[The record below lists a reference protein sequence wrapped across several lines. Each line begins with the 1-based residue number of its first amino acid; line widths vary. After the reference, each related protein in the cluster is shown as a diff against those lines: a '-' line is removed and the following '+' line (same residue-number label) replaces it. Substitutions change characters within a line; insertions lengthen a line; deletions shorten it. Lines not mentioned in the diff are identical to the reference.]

1 LTPAAA
7 FAYHA
12 RACFLRHALTVL
24 RCNRDIVIVTIAQ
37 EEAMKRICH
46 LVAVVF
52 LTILVFAQSDE
63 ITPNENLVAEG
74 IPKIPA
80 ALAESVGRY
89 SEFRSGF
96 FASWHPARREM
107 LIETRFGDTNQVH
120 LVKFPG
126 GARTQLTFFPDRIA
140 GAAYQPVNGESFLFA
155 KDVGGGEF
163 YQIYR
168 YDLKSGD
175 ITLLT
180 DGKSRN
186 TSPRWSYQGD
196 RIAYGSTKRTGN
208 DVDIWVVN
216 ANDAASAR
224 MVAPMEGG
232 GWNVDDW
239 SPDGKQLLVTN
250 YVSAAESYVW
260 LLDVESGKKELLTPK
275 LGSETA
281 ANGNARFAKDGKG
294 VYMTSDEDS
303 EFQRLVYL
311 DLSSR
316 KTKLITP
323 ALQWDVDELDISQ
336 DGRWIAFEA
345 NEDGISKLHVYDIKM
360 GREIPVPKLPVG
372 VIANLQW
379 RKGSR
384 ELGFTLTDAGQP
396 YDAYSLD
403 MSLNKIERWTYS
415 ETGGLDTS
423 GFSEPQL
430 IHWKSWDDRSISG
443 FLYKPPAKFTGKH
456 PVIIAIHG
464 GPEGQYRPDFLARD
478 NYYINELGIA
488 MIYPNVR
495 GSTGYGKTFQ
505 KLDNGFLREGSYKDI
520 NTLIDWIQAQA
531 DLDSNKIMIT
541 GGSYG
546 GFMTL
551 AVATNYNDRI
561 CCSVDVV
568 GPSNLVTFL
577 EHTSGYRKDLRR
589 VEYGDER
596 DPKMR
601 AYLESIAPANK
612 AKNITKPLFVIAGA
626 NDPRVPAS
634 ESAQM
639 VEVVRKNGTP
649 VWWLLAKDEGHG
661 FAKKKNRDYQ
671 FYATVE
677 FVKEYLLK

>member
-1 LTPAAA
+1 
-7 FAYHA
+7 
-12 RACFLRHALTVL
+12 
-24 RCNRDIVIVTIAQ
+24 
-37 EEAMKRICH
+37 MKR
-46 LVAVVF
+46 LFPVLA
-52 LTILVFAQSDE
+52 ILALSAASLSQSGE
-63 ITPNENLVAEG
+63 IVPNENLVAEG

-80 ALAESVGRY
+80 SVADTVGRY
-89 SEFRSGF
+89 SEYRTGT
-96 FASWHPARREM
+96 FASWHPTKREM
-107 LIETRFGDTNQVH
+107 LIETRFADTTQVH
-120 LVKFPG
+120 QVKFPG

-140 GAAYQPVNGESFLFA
+140 GAIYQPVGGESFLFL
-155 KDVGGGEF
+155 KDIGGGEF
-163 YQIYR
+163 FQLYR
-168 YDLKSGD
+168 YDFATDD

-186 TSPRWSYQGD
+186 TGPRWSYQGD
-196 RIAYGSTKRTGN
+196 RIAYGSTKRTEN

-216 ANDAASAR
+216 AIDPASAH
-224 MVAPMEGG
+224 MVTQMEGG
-232 GWNVDDW
+232 GWEVSDW
-239 SPDGKQLLVTN
+239 SPDGKQLLVEN

-260 LLDVESGKKELLTPK
+260 LVDVASGKKDLLTPK
-275 LGSETA
+275 TSGETVGR
-281 ANGNARFAKDGKG
+281 GNARFAKDGRG

-311 DLSSR
+311 DLASH
-316 KTKLITP
+316 KTTP
-323 ALQWDVDELDISQ
+323 LTPDLKWDVEELDLSK
-336 DGRWIAFEA
+336 DGRWIAFA
-345 NEDGISKLHVYDIKM
+345 SNEDGISVLHVLDTRTRK
-360 GREIPVPKLPVG
+360 EVTAPKLPIG
-372 VIANLQW
+372 VLQGLEW
-379 RKGSR
+379 RNNSR
-384 ELGFTLTDAGQP
+384 EVAFSLSTAREPF
-396 YDAYSLD
+396 DAYSVD
-403 MSLNKIERWTYS
+403 IATGKVDRWTFS
-415 ETGGLDTS
+415 ETGGLNTS
-423 GFSEPQL
+423 GFPEPQL

-443 FLYKPPAKFTGKH
+443 FLYKPPGKSSVRH
-456 PVIIAIHG
+456 PVIVSIHG
-464 GPEGQYRPDFLARD
+464 GPEGQVRPDFLGRD

-488 MIYPNVR
+488 IIYPNVR

-520 NTLIDWIQAQA
+520 NSLLDWIQKQP
-531 DLDSNKIMIT
+531 DLDAGKVLIT

-551 AVATNYNDRI
+551 EVATNYNDRI

-601 AYLESIAPANK
+601 EFLERIAPANN
-612 AKNITKPLFVIAGA
+612 AKNITKPLFVIAGQ

-671 FYATVE
+671 FYATVM
-677 FVKEYLLK
+677 FVKEFLLK

>member
-1 LTPAAA
+1 MKFPFRSLFFLVFILATAAA
-7 FAYHA
+7 FA
-12 RACFLRHALTVL
+12 
-24 RCNRDIVIVTIAQ
+24 
-37 EEAMKRICH
+37 
-46 LVAVVF
+46 
-52 LTILVFAQSDE
+52 QSDQ
-63 ITPNENLVAEG
+63 ITPNENLAAQG

-80 ALAESVGRY
+80 ALAESASRY
-89 SEFRSGF
+89 SDYRSAAF
-96 FASWHPARREM
+96 NSWHPNRREM

-120 LVKFPG
+120 QVRFPG

-140 GAAYQPVNGESFLFA
+140 SASYQPVNGDSFLFL

-163 YQIYR
+163 FQVYR
-168 YDLKSGD
+168 YDLATGD

-216 ANDAASAR
+216 ANDPASAR
-224 MVAPMEGG
+224 MVAQMQGG
-232 GWNVDDW
+232 GWDISDW
-239 SPDGKQLLVTN
+239 SPDDKQLLATN
-250 YVSAAESYVW
+250 QISAAEMYVW
-260 LLDVESGKKELLTPK
+260 LVDVSSGKKELLTPK
-275 LGSETA
+275 TGTDTVAYS
-281 ANGNARFAKDGKG
+281 NAHFAKDGKG
-294 VYMTSDEDS
+294 VYFTSDQDS

-311 DLSSR
+311 DLAGR
-316 KTKLITP
+316 KTAVLTP
-323 ALQWDVDELDISQ
+323 SLNWDVDEFDLSS
-336 DGRWIAFEA
+336 DGNWIAFVS
-345 NEDGISKLHVYDIKM
+345 NEDGISVLHVFDTKTQK
-360 GREIPVPKLPVG
+360 EAPVPKLPVG
-372 VIANLQW
+372 VLSGIQW
-379 RKGSR
+379 RKNSR
-384 ELGFTLTDAGQP
+384 EVGFSLTSASRP
-396 YDAYSLD
+396 NDAYSLD
-403 MSLNKIERWTYS
+403 VASGKIERWTTS
-415 ETGGLDTS
+415 ETGGLNTS
-423 GFSEPQL
+423 GFAEPQL

-443 FLYKPPAKFTGKH
+443 FLYKPPAKFNGKH
-456 PVIIAIHG
+456 PVIIDIHG
-464 GPEGQYRPDFLARD
+464 GPEGQVRPDFLGRD
-478 NYYINELGIA
+478 NYFINELGIV
-488 MIYPNVR
+488 MIFPNVR

-520 NTLIDWIQAQA
+520 NSLMDWIQTQP
-531 DLDSNKIMIT
+531 DLDSGKVMIT

-601 AYLESIAPANK
+601 EFLDSIAPANK
-612 AKNITKPLFVIAGA
+612 AKNITKPLFVIAGQ

-639 VEVVRKNGTP
+639 VAVVRKNGTP
-649 VWWLLAKDEGHG
+649 VWWLLGKDEGHG
-661 FAKKKNRDYQ
+661 FAKKKNRDFQ
-671 FYATVE
+671 FYATIE
-677 FVKEYLLK
+677 FVKEYLVK

>member
-1 LTPAAA
+1 
-7 FAYHA
+7 
-12 RACFLRHALTVL
+12 
-24 RCNRDIVIVTIAQ
+24 
-37 EEAMKRICH
+37 MKR
-46 LVAVVF
+46 LSSLSVSFSWRVLAVVLF
-52 LTILVFAQSDE
+52 AALAFAQSDVVV
-63 ITPNENLVAEG
+63 PNENLVAEG

-89 SEFRSGF
+89 SEFRSAG
-96 FASWHPARREM
+96 FASWHPAKREM
-107 LIETRFGDTNQVH
+107 LIVTRFADTAQVH
-120 LVKFPG
+120 HVKFPG
-126 GARTQLTFFPDRIA
+126 GARTQLTFFPDRVA
-140 GAAYQPVNGESFLFA
+140 AAAYEPVHGDSFLFT

-163 YQIYR
+163 FQLYR
-168 YDLKSGD
+168 FDLALGD

-196 RIAYGSTKRTGN
+196 RVAYGSTKRSGD

-216 ANDAASAR
+216 ANDPASAR
-224 MVAPMEGG
+224 MVAQMEGG
-232 GWNVDDW
+232 GWGVSDW
-239 SPDGKQLLVTN
+239 SPDGKQLLVEN
-250 YVSAAESYVW
+250 YVSASESYVW
-260 LLDVESGKKELLTPK
+260 LLDIATGKKDLLTPK
-275 LGSETA
+275 SGSETVSYS
-281 ANGNARFAKDGKG
+281 NAHFAKYGKG
-294 VYMTSDEDS
+294 VYMTSDQDS
-303 EFQRLVYL
+303 EFQRLVYM
-311 DLSSR
+311 DLGSR
-316 KTKLITP
+316 KVAVLTP
-323 ALQWDVDELDISQ
+323 ELNWDVDEFDLSK

-345 NEDGISKLHVYDIKM
+345 NEDGISALHVLDTRTNK
-360 GREIPVPKLPVG
+360 EIPVPKLPVG
-372 VIANLQW
+372 VMGAIHW
-379 RKGSR
+379 RSNSR
-384 ELGFTLTDAGQP
+384 EVAFTMDTASQTS
-396 YDAYSLD
+396 DAYSLD
-403 MSLNKIERWTYS
+403 MATGKLERWTFS
-415 ETGGLDTS
+415 ETGGLNTS
-423 GFSEPQL
+423 GFAASKL
-430 IHWKSWDDRSISG
+430 IHWKSWDDRSISA
-443 FLYKPPAKFTGKH
+443 FLYKPPAKFTGKR

-464 GPEGQYRPDFLARD
+464 GPEGQTRPDFLGRD
-478 NYYINELGIA
+478 NYYINELGIV

-520 NTLIDWIQAQA
+520 NTLLDWIHAQP
-531 DLDSNKIMIT
+531 DLDAGKVMIT

-561 CCSVDVV
+561 CCSVDIV

-601 AYLESIAPANK
+601 EFLERIAPANN
-612 AKNITKPLFVIAGA
+612 AKNITKPLFVIAGQ

-639 VEVVRKNGTP
+639 VQVVQQNGTP
-649 VWWLLAKDEGHG
+649 VWWLLGKDEGHG

-671 FYATVE
+671 FYATVM

>member
-1 LTPAAA
+1 M
-7 FAYHA
+7 
-12 RACFLRHALTVL
+12 R
-24 RCNRDIVIVTIAQ
+24 
-37 EEAMKRICH
+37 RICILT
-46 LVAVVF
+46 LVTFLAVSA
-52 LTILVFAQSDE
+52 FAQSGE
-63 ITPNENLVAEG
+63 VAPNENLVAEG
-74 IPKIPA
+74 IPKIPVS
-80 ALAESVGRY
+80 LAESVGRY
-89 SEFRSGF
+89 SEFRNGF
-96 FASWHPARREM
+96 FTSWNPVKREM

-120 LVKFPG
+120 QVKFPG
-126 GARTQLTFFPDRIA
+126 GARTQLTFFPDRVA
-140 GAAYQPVNGESFLFA
+140 GAAFQPVNGESFLFG
-155 KDVGGGEF
+155 KDIGGGEF
-163 YQIYR
+163 FQVYL

-175 ITLLT
+175 IKLLT

-186 TSPRWSYQGD
+186 TGPHWSYQGD

-216 ANDAASAR
+216 ANDPASAR
-224 MVAPMEGG
+224 MVAAMEGG
-232 GWNVDDW
+232 GWEISDW
-239 SPDGKQLLVTN
+239 SPDGKQLLVN
-250 YVSAAESYVW
+250 NSVSAAESYIW
-260 LLDVESGKKELLTPK
+260 LMDVDSGKKELLTPK
-275 LGSETA
+275 PGAETA
-281 ANGNARFAKDGKG
+281 ARGSARFSKDGKG
-294 VYMTSDEDS
+294 VYLTTDEGS

-311 DLSSR
+311 DLASR
-316 KTKLITP
+316 KTTVLTP
-323 ALQWDVDELDISQ
+323 SLQWDVDELDISD
-336 DGRWIAFEA
+336 DGRWIAFDA
-345 NEDGISKLHVYDIKM
+345 NEDGISKLHVLDTKNNK
-360 GREIPVPKLPVG
+360 EVAVPKLPVG
-372 VIANLQW
+372 VIFGLQW
-379 RKGSR
+379 RKNSR
-384 ELGFTLTDAGQP
+384 DLGFTLTSASQP
-396 YDAYSLD
+396 YDAYSVD
-403 MSLNKIERWTYS
+403 MATGKVERWTFS
-415 ETGGLDTS
+415 ETGGLNTS

-430 IHWKSWDDRSISG
+430 IHWKSWDDHSISA
-443 FLYKPPAKFTGKH
+443 FLYKPPAKFSGKH
-456 PVIIAIHG
+456 PVIIDIHG
-464 GPEGQYRPDFLARD
+464 GPEGQTRPEFLGRD
-478 NYYINELGIA
+478 NYFMNELGIA

-505 KLDNGFLREGSYKDI
+505 KLDNGFLRDGSYKDVS
-520 NTLIDWIQAQA
+520 TLIDWIQTQP
-531 DLDSNKIMIT
+531 DLDAGKVMIT

-601 AYLESIAPANK
+601 EYLESIAPANK
-612 AKNITKPLFVIAGA
+612 ARNITKPLFVVAGQ

>member
-1 LTPAAA
+1 MRRFSNLSAV
-7 FAYHA
+7 
-12 RACFLRHALTVL
+12 LVLSALT
-24 RCNRDIVIVTIAQ
+24 
-37 EEAMKRICH
+37 
-46 LVAVVF
+46 
-52 LTILVFAQSDE
+52 FAQSDE
-63 ITPNENLVAEG
+63 ILPNENLVAEG
-74 IPKIPA
+74 IPKIQA

-89 SEFRSGF
+89 SEFRSAY
-96 FASWHPARREM
+96 FASWHPTRREM
-107 LIETRFGDTNQVH
+107 LIETRFADTYQVH
-120 LVKFPG
+120 QLRFPG
-126 GARTQLTFFPDRIA
+126 GARSQLTFFPDRVA
-140 GAAYQPVNGESFLFA
+140 GADYQPGKADSFLFV

-163 YQIYR
+163 YQIYLS
-168 YDLKSGD
+168 DLATGN

-186 TSPRWSYQGD
+186 TGPRWSYQGD
-196 RIAYGSTKRTGN
+196 LIAYGSTQRTGD

-216 ANDAASAR
+216 APDPASAR
-224 MVAPMEGG
+224 MVAQMQGG
-232 GWNVDDW
+232 GWGVADW

-250 YVSAAESYVW
+250 EVSAAENYVW
-260 LLDVESGKKELLTPK
+260 LLDVASGKKELLTPK
-275 LGSETA
+275 TGSETA
-281 ANGNARFAKDGKG
+281 AHDNPQFAKDGKG
-294 VYMTSDEDS
+294 VFMTSDEGS

-311 DLSSR
+311 DLASH
-316 KTKLITP
+316 KTTVFTP
-323 ALQWDVDELDISQ
+323 NLHWDVDQSDLSK
-336 DGRWIAFEA
+336 DGRWIAFHA
-345 NEDGISKLHVYDIKM
+345 NEDGISLLHVLDTKS
-360 GREIPVPKLPVG
+360 GKEVPVPKLPVG
-372 VIANLQW
+372 VISGLRW
-379 RKGSR
+379 RNDSR
-384 ELGFTLTDAGQP
+384 ELAFTLSTARQP
-396 YDAYSLD
+396 DDVYTVD
-403 MSLNKIERWTYS
+403 MASGKVERWTFS
-415 ETGGLDTS
+415 ETGGLNTS

-443 FLYKPPAKFTGKH
+443 FLYNPPAKFTGKR
-456 PVIIAIHG
+456 PVIINIHG
-464 GPEGQYRPDFLARD
+464 GPEGQTRPDFAGRN
-478 NYYINELGIA
+478 NYYTSELGIA
-488 MIYPNVR
+488 LIYPNVR

-520 NTLIDWIQAQA
+520 NSLLDWIQTQP
-531 DLDSNKIMIT
+531 DLDANRVMIT

-601 AYLESIAPANK
+601 EFLEQIAPANK
-612 AKNITKPLFVIAGA
+612 AKNITKPLFVIAGQ

-634 ESAQM
+634 ESAQI

-649 VWWLLAKDEGHG
+649 VWWLLGKNEGHG
-661 FAKKKNRDYQ
+661 FGKKKNADFQ

>member
-1 LTPAAA
+1 MKGL
-7 FAYHA
+7 F
-12 RACFLRHALTVL
+12 RFIIVMFLSALAL
-24 RCNRDIVIVTIAQ
+24 
-37 EEAMKRICH
+37 
-46 LVAVVF
+46 
-52 LTILVFAQSDE
+52 AQSD
-63 ITPNENLVAEG
+63 TVAPNENLVAEG
-74 IPKIPA
+74 IPKISA
-80 ALAESVGRY
+80 SLAESVGRY
-89 SEFRSGF
+89 TDFRNAF
-96 FASWHPARREM
+96 FASWNPTRREM
-107 LIETRFGDTNQVH
+107 LITTRFADTNQVH
-120 LVKFPG
+120 QVKFPG
-126 GARTQLTFFPDRIA
+126 GARTQLTFFPDRVSS
-140 GAAYQPVNGESFLFA
+140 AAYEPVHGETFLFS

-163 YQIYR
+163 FQLYL
-168 YDLKSGD
+168 YDLKTGS

-186 TSPRWSYQGD
+186 TDPHWSYQGD
-196 RIAYGSTKRTGN
+196 RVAYGSTKRTGD

-216 ANDAASAR
+216 PGDPASAH
-224 MVAPMEGG
+224 MVAQMEGG
-232 GWNVDDW
+232 GWSVSDW
-239 SPDGKQLLVTN
+239 SPDGKQLLIN
-250 YVSAAESYVW
+250 NGISAAESYVW
-260 LLDVESGKKELLTPK
+260 LLDVETGKKELLTPK
-275 LGSETA
+275 AGAEVA
-281 ANGNARFAKDGKG
+281 AHENARFAKDGKG

-311 DLSSR
+311 DLATR
-316 KTKLITP
+316 KTKVLTT
-323 ALQWDVDELDISQ
+323 ALQWDVSELALSQ

-345 NEDGISKLHVYDIKM
+345 NEDGISKLHVYDTKM
-360 GREIPVPKLPVG
+360 NLELPMPKLPVG
-372 VIANLQW
+372 VISGLEW

-384 ELGFTLTDAGQP
+384 ELGFTITMASQP
-396 YDAYSLD
+396 FDAYSLD
-403 MSLNKIERWTYS
+403 LALNKLERWTFS
-415 ETGGLDTS
+415 ETAGLNTS
-423 GFSEPQL
+423 GFSEPRL

-443 FLYKPPAKFTGKH
+443 FLYKPPANFMGKH
-456 PVIIAIHG
+456 PVIISIHG
-464 GPEGQYRPDFLARD
+464 GPEGQTRPDFLGFD
-478 NYYINELGIA
+478 NYFINELGAAVIF
-488 MIYPNVR
+488 PNVR
-495 GSTGYGKTFQ
+495 GSLGYGKTFQ

-520 NTLIDWIQAQA
+520 STLLDWIKTQP
-531 DLDSNKIMIT
+531 DLDAGKIMII

-561 CCSVDVV
+561 SCSVDIV

-601 AYLESIAPANK
+601 EYLESIAPANK

-649 VWWLLAKDEGHG
+649 VWWLLGKDEGHG

-671 FYATVE
+671 FYAIAE

>member
-1 LTPAAA
+1 
-7 FAYHA
+7 
-12 RACFLRHALTVL
+12 
-24 RCNRDIVIVTIAQ
+24 
-37 EEAMKRICH
+37 MKRSLSLSLSLPLCV
-46 LVAVVF
+46 LAVVLF
-52 LTILVFAQSDE
+52 PALALGQSDE
-63 ITPNENLVAEG
+63 VAPNENLVAEG

-80 ALAESVGRY
+80 ALADSVRRY
-89 SEFRSGF
+89 SEFRAAAFS
-96 FASWHPARREM
+96 SWHPTKREI
-107 LIETRFGDTNQVH
+107 LIRTRFADTAQVH
-120 LVKFPG
+120 QVKSPG
-126 GARTQLTFFPDRIA
+126 GARTQLTFFPDRVGSAI
-140 GAAYQPVNGESFLFA
+140 YQPVTGDSFLFT

-163 YQIYR
+163 FQIYR
-168 YDLKSGD
+168 YDLATGD

-186 TSPRWSYQGD
+186 TGPRWSYQGD
-196 RIAYGSTKRTGN
+196 RIAYGSTRRTAN

-216 ANDAASAR
+216 ASDPASSR
-224 MVAPMEGG
+224 MVAQMEGG
-232 GWNVDDW
+232 GWSVSDW
-239 SPDGKQLLVTN
+239 SPDGKQLLVDN

-260 LLDVESGKKELLTPK
+260 LVDVASGKKDLLTPK
-275 LGSETA
+275 A
-281 ANGNARFAKDGKG
+281 AEPVAYHHPRFAKDGKG
-294 VYMTSDEDS
+294 VYLTSDQDS
-303 EFQRLVYL
+303 EFQRLVYM
-311 DLSSR
+311 DLASR
-316 KTKLITP
+316 MNAILTP
-323 ALQWDVDELDISQ
+323 ALNWDVEEFDLSK
-336 DGRWIAFEA
+336 DGRWIAFDA
-345 NEDGISKLHVYDIKM
+345 DEDGIDVLHVLDT
-360 GREIPVPKLPVG
+360 RTNQEVPVPKLPVG
-372 VIANLQW
+372 VIQGIEW
-379 RKGSR
+379 RNNSR
-384 ELGFTLTDAGQP
+384 ELAFSFTSAGQP
-396 YDAYSLD
+396 DDVYSVD
-403 MSLNKIERWTYS
+403 MASGKVERWTFS
-415 ETGGLDTS
+415 ETGGLNTS

-443 FLYKPPAKFTGKH
+443 FLYKPPAKFAGKH
-456 PVIIAIHG
+456 PVIIDIHG
-464 GPEGQYRPDFLARD
+464 GPEGQVQPFFMGSD
-478 NYYINELGIA
+478 NYFINELGIA

-520 NTLIDWIQAQA
+520 NSLLDWIQTQP
-531 DLDSNKIMIT
+531 DLDAAKVMIT

-577 EHTSGYRKDLRR
+577 EHTSGYRQDLRR

-601 AYLESIAPANK
+601 EFLERIAPANN

-639 VEVVRKNGTP
+639 VQVVRQNGTP
-649 VWWLLAKDEGHG
+649 VWWLLGKDEGHG

-671 FYATVE
+671 FYATVM